1 MRKVVAIIDNGLP
14 YDDHAFHFV
23 TLDADKVEQLKIL
36 LNIIDSYASYAT
48 VIGVADNIKWVVKT
62 PAILIEDY
70 VKAADFSDVTQDQWH
85 KLDKRFRRWL
95 LKRWEHLQPLRPYV
109 ARQITILKAMK

>member
-36 LNIIDSYASYAT
+36 IDISDSYNSYAT
-48 VIGVADNIKWVVKT
+48 VIGVADGVKWAVKA
-62 PAILIEDY
+62 PAILLEDY
-70 VKAADFSDVTQDQWH
+70 ARPHNFSEVTQEQWH

-95 LKRWEHLQPLRPYV
+95 LKRWARVSTQSTRDNILR
-109 ARQITILKAMK
+109 LNGMK